1 MQSLRART
9 RTWRG
14 RPAVTFYSNEPTH
27 TAPFPS
33 ICEQVLRGT
42 LAGLPQ
48 NVHPALSRY
57 STLIRARRSR
67 LARRA
72 LPGRSAGRGA
82 LCRARRALPGAARSA
97 GRGALSRVLALQ
109 RVDTLVGR
117 ATLSRTGAAPSR
129 AGPPWGCGQARTG
142 LPRFLLFVPGRAYK

>member
-1 MQSLRART
+1 MSRYFEAR
-9 RTWRG
+9 WRG
-14 RPAVTFYSNEPTH
+14 YRKM
-27 TAPFPS
+27 S
-33 ICEQVLRGT
+33 IRRSPGT
-42 LAGLPQ
+42 
-48 NVHPALSRY
+48 ALSSGRGA
-57 STLIRARRSR
+57 LVWRGALCRG
-67 LARRA
+67 A
-72 LPGRSAGRGA
+72 LPDAARSVGRGA